1 MPEIWIALPGLA
13 FWIIVFLLPWRP
25 WSTRE
30 SLDGK
35 IGLDRDLS
43 NVTVLIP
50 ARNEATTISKTLTSI
65 QHQGNIF
72 KILLVDDQS
81 SDGTAEI
88 ASNLKL
94 ENLQIIQ
101 GDKLPAD
108 WSGKLWALEQGL
120 SHVKTDYTL
129 LLDADIEL
137 LPGTLAILIEKSQ
150 NDNCD
155 LVSLMASLRMQTLW
169 EKMLMPAFIY
179 FFKLLYPF
187 SISNTNKTLIAAA
200 AGGCI
205 LIKTD
210 KLRAIDG
217 FQTLKHELIDDCS
230 LARKIKQNHGKTWIG
245 LTHSAV
251 SHREYTQI
259 SMIWDMVTRT
269 AFTQLYYSITLLALC
284 SILMTIAFILP
295 FVAVLSNDQSNTLLG
310 TVTFLLIWG
319 TYIPIVRYYSLNP
332 LWILTLPFAGIL
344 YLLMTWDSA
353 IQHWKG
359 KSAIWKDRT
368 YSR

>member
-1 MPEIWIALPGLA
+1 MQEVWIALPGLA

-35 IGLDRDLS
+35 IGVDCDLS
-43 NVTVLIP
+43 NVTVLVP
-50 ARNEATTISKTLTSI
+50 ARNEAETISKTLTSI
-65 QHQGNIF
+65 YHQGNIF
-72 KILLVDDQS
+72 KILLIDDQS
-81 SDGTAEI
+81 SDETADI
-88 ASNLKL
+88 ASKL
-94 ENLQIIQ
+94 ELDNLHIIQ

-120 SHVKTDYTL
+120 AHVKTDFTL
-129 LLDADIEL
+129 LIDADIEL
-137 LPGTLAILIEKSQ
+137 LPGTLAILIAKSQ
-150 NDNCD
+150 RDNCD
-155 LVSLMASLRMQTLW
+155 LVSLMASLRMQTSW

-187 SISNTNKTLIAAA
+187 SLSNSNKQLIAAA

-205 LIKTD
+205 LIKTA
-210 KLRAIDG
+210 KLRAIGG

-230 LARKIKQNHGKTWIG
+230 LARKVKQHQGKTWIG
-245 LTHSAV
+245 LTHTAI
-251 SHREYTQI
+251 SHREYTHF

-269 AFTQLYYSITLLALC
+269 AFTQLYYSINLLLLC
-284 SILMTIAFILP
+284 TVLMTIAFILP
-295 FVAVLSNDQSNTLLG
+295 FIAIFEEQQTNQLIG
-310 TVTFLLIWG
+310 AVTFLLIWG
-319 TYIPIVRYYSLNP
+319 TYIPIVRYYSISP
-332 LWILTLPFAGIL
+332 LWTLTLPFAGII
-344 YLLMTWDSA
+344 YLVMTWDSA